1 MMIMCNGTKFNN
13 NSNNNIN
20 EVKSEERNE
29 MEWSEKKWT
38 PITVLISNILFAHT
52 QIPNHRSIPDLMV
65 LLIQLRIILSSK

>member
-29 MEWSEKKWT
+29 MEWSEKKMNT
-38 PITVLISNILFAHT
+38 NNCTN
-52 QIPNHRSIPDLMV
+52 
-65 LLIQLRIILSSK
+65 K